1 MVRMERELCGEGTL
15 AAGVGVRVN
24 GLELRIPEE
33 KARQKDYEG
42 LVSLQEEASLV
53 KETSDVTKSG
63 MSEFVRLNGK
73 KFFGGGR
80 GLEGGQGG
88 QISKWVEPVS
98 RDPLGGPTSTRKPSL
113 HRAKFSFKKVG
124 LGFSN
129 KVGCWVFLL
138 GPIEKKGLKR
148 GWRKLLSWGSI
159 FLSLGSSSRRS

>member
-1 MVRMERELCGEGTL
+1 MVRVERELCGEGTL

-42 LVSLQEEASLV
+42 LVSPQEEASLV

-98 RDPLGGPTSTRKPSL
+98 RGPLGGPTSTRNPVSIGPSFHL
-113 HRAKFSFKKVG
+113 RKWGWASLIRWGVG
-124 LGFSN
+124 L
-129 KVGCWVFLL
+129 FLL
-138 GPIEKKGLKR
+138 GPIEKKVLKR